1 MQGAVPGHKYVFKLD
16 NAAGVL
22 VDLSQYTP
30 KGALGISQEVY
41 DVTTADGSASRGS
54 MLGLKGG
61 DEFTIEFL
69 YHDDL
74 EAILAAVYALTTGAS
89 QTYEY
94 GPNTSAAG
102 KPRYTGECF
111 LMRYQLDNAV
121 GGPATMNATFKM
133 TGTQTRNTWP

>member
-1 MQGAVPGHKYVFKLD
+1 MEGAVAGHKYVFKLD
-16 NAAGVL
+16 NAAGAL
-22 VDLSQYTP
+22 QNLSQYSP
-30 KGALGISQEVY
+30 KGAIGISQETY
-41 DVTTADGSASRGS
+41 DTTTADGSASRGS

-69 YHDDL
+69 YHATL
-74 EAILAAVYALTTGAS
+74 EAHLSAVYALTTGVS

-94 GPNTSAAG
+94 GPDTETAG
-102 KPRYTGECF
+102 KPKYTGECF

-133 TGTQTRNTWP
+133 TGAQTRGVWP

>member
-1 MQGAVPGHKYVFKLD
+1 MQGGTPGHRFVFKLD

-22 VDLSQYTP
+22 TSLNEYSP
-30 KGALGISQEVY
+30 KGGLGISQETY
-41 DVTTADGSASRGS
+41 PTDTADGSASHSS

-69 YHDDL
+69 YHATL
-74 EAILAAVYALTTGAS
+74 EAILAAIYALNTGAS

-94 GPNTSAAG
+94 GPEGSTAAMP
-102 KPRYTGECF
+102 KYTGECY
-111 LMRYQLDNAV
+111 LMRYQLDTAV

-133 TGTQTRNTWP
+133 TGAQTRTVWP